1 MTAAA
6 SILLAGG
13 DDPQPYSLDAAV
25 WRENLAALQRRDAP
39 LADRLAAAAL
49 PADWRPVCALDGFP
63 TWRTE
68 AAGAPPA
75 WLGGTAL
82 PRRRAAALLA
92 GYQSGD
98 RNPALPTLGT
108 GAEALELLERLPP
121 HIAVYVFLDDTAAAA
136 AVLRTTPL
144 AAALTTGRLI
154 LVTADDPRA
163 HLAALL
169 AERPGLLPPA
179 TLLLPDRVAAERV
192 AQLKAL
198 CQAVAVETN
207 ERRAAELARLRIDA
221 TPRDQPPPRVAV
233 LALQPAGP
241 THALAEEVAAAA
253 GALGWPTHV
262 ARVDGPGRVDAL
274 CHARD
279 LAALRPSL
287 TVCVNHLPA
296 VLPVGLPEPACV
308 WVLSAA
314 QAAALPITDAA
325 LRLAASPTIAEALR
339 NAGVPDERVVSW
351 YWACDRPAPSSAAT
365 APPSGVMLIGD
376 RPSDRPE
383 SFGITQDTHRQ
394 LWEAIRVLAARAWE
408 TPLGGNPAQL
418 LIRAEQQTGIRLR
431 DAALREQ
438 LLRAVGEALVP
449 AVVLTAIA
457 EELSREHTVHT
468 VGAGWEA
475 WSHPR
480 HARCGATTM
489 LPPPAQEAEP
499 LACIS
504 AGGRDPLSGA
514 LVAAAAAGWPVLV
527 HRPAGGPPPALGE
540 VLRPGSHCETFVDT
554 RDLRRHVQLARERSS
569 AVRQRAA
576 RAAEHVRALHSY
588 RQRWQDLVTRLGIAW
603 A

>member
-1 MTAAA
+1 MTATS
-6 SILLAGG
+6 SILLASG
-13 DDPQPYSLDAAV
+13 DEPQPYSLDATV
-25 WRENLAALQRRDAP
+25 WRENLAALQRVDAP
-39 LADRLAAAAL
+39 LADRLAAAAV
-49 PADWRPVCALDGFP
+49 PPHWRAVHALDGFP

-68 AAGAPPA
+68 TPGAPAA

-92 GYQSGD
+92 GYQSAD

-108 GAEALELLERLPP
+108 GAEPLDLLERLPP
-121 HIAVYVFLDDTAAAA
+121 HVAVYVFLDDPTAAV

-144 AAALTTGRLI
+144 AAALAAGRLI
-154 LVTADDPRA
+154 LIAHDEPRA

-179 TLLLPDRVAAERV
+179 TLLLADRVPAERV
-192 AQLKAL
+192 TELKAL

-207 ERRAAELARLRIDA
+207 ERRAAELAALQIDA
-221 TPRDQPPPRVAV
+221 TPRDQPPPRLAV

-241 THALAEEVAAAA
+241 THALAEELARAA
-253 GALGWPTHV
+253 GTLGWPTHV
-262 ARVDGPGRVDAL
+262 ARVDGPGRVDGL
-274 CHARD
+274 CHSRD
-279 LAALRPSL
+279 LATLRPSL

-296 VLPVGLPEPACV
+296 VLPVVLPEPVCV

-314 QAAALPITDAA
+314 QAAALPTTDAA
-325 LRLAASPTIAEALR
+325 LALAASPTIAEALR
-339 NAGVPDERVVSW
+339 SAGVPDERVLSW
-351 YWACDRPAPSSAAT
+351 YWACGDTAPAPAPT
-365 APPSGVMLIGD
+365 APPSGVLLIGD
-376 RPSDRPE
+376 RPADRPE
-383 SFGITQDTHRQ
+383 FFGITQDTHRQ
-394 LWEAIRVLAARAWE
+394 LWEAVRNLAAQAWG
-408 TPLGGNPAQL
+408 TPLGGNAEQL

-431 DAALREQ
+431 DAALREH
-438 LLRAVGEALVP
+438 LLRAVADALVP
-449 AVVLTAIA
+449 AVSLTAIA
-457 EELSREHTVHT
+457 EELAREHTVHT

-480 HARCGATTM
+480 HTRRATGTM
-489 LPPPAQEAEP
+489 LPPPAEPEP
-499 LACIS
+499 LLCVA

-540 VLRPGSHCETFVDT
+540 VLRPGAHCETFVDT
-554 RDLRRHVQLARERSS
+554 RDLRRHIQLTRERSP

-576 RAAEHVRALHSY
+576 RAAEHVRAFHSY
-588 RQRWQDLVTRLGIAW
+588 RQRWQDLVRRLGIAW